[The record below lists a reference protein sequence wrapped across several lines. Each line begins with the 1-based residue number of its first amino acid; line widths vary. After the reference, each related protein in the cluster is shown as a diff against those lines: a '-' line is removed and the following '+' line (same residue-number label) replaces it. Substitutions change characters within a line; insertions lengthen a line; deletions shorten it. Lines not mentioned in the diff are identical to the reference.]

1 MFFSYPIPVALHCPP
16 LHWDD
21 SIWVASVLV
30 TPEGT
35 VLQLLSSNGQG
46 GPFLLILIILLT
58 LGFRDFVFPLST
70 SLAVLPLRPSSL
82 LCLTS
87 QCWRAP
93 GCCPVYPPP
102 HFLSAYLSH
111 FICSRALNAN
121 LVQRTLKS
129 VPVSITLLKN
139 IRLFSLN
146 PSSALSLGC
155 LIGI

>member
-1 MFFSYPIPVALHCPP
+1 MLHMLVCFFFLVWDKSSWFHQRYLRFSLPHFMFFSYPIPVALHCPP

-21 SIWVASVLV
+21 SVWVASVLV
-30 TPEGT
+30 IPEGT

-46 GPFLLILIILLT
+46 GPFLLVLIILLT

-82 LCLTS
+82 LWLTS

-111 FICSRALNAN
+111 FICS
-121 LVQRTLKS
+121 KGF
-129 VPVSITLLKN
+129 K
-139 IRLFSLN
+139 
-146 PSSALSLGC
+146 C
-155 LIGI
+155 